1 MAFLQVKTGFF
12 FFFLNGARPT
22 HRHMQKWV
30 TPPPTPRHAA
40 LLVTDVL
47 WVGCDSIFTTLGT
60 IQSGGVGET
69 SPWSQRLHRPCSPR
83 ARHSPCGSSFFCLF
97 RK

>member
-12 FFFLNGARPT
+12 FFFFKWCPPHPST
-22 HRHMQKWV
+22 HAEMGH
-30 TPPPTPRHAA
+30 PPPTPRHAA